1 MGNAQIL
8 SISMLGIIT
17 LKKMDSGGV
26 SRNSFP
32 IVYNLDHFMSEEFQV
47 NLGKSQLGAVRERI
61 FILSYNVLI
70 YVGKKRRRTGV
81 C

>member
-32 IVYNLDHFMSEEFQV
+32 IVYNLDHFMS
-47 NLGKSQLGAVRERI
+47 
-61 FILSYNVLI
+61 
-70 YVGKKRRRTGV
+70 
-81 C
+81 